1 MVTILGQQ
9 STENTARLE
18 LRALER
24 MIGALCEHTERLARV
39 TRTEAPSREADFQ
52 LQAFSER
59 RTQALKL
66 LAAQTGE
73 SYETRIARLEKLVE
87 ALDCSRDYFR
97 PSEAEVETSEW
108 AIRVS

>member
-39 TRTEAPSREADFQ
+39 TRNEAASRETDLTTAGVFR
-52 LQAFSER
+52 APHPGPE
-59 RTQALKL
+59 
-66 LAAQTGE
+66 AA
-73 SYETRIARLEKLVE
+73 
-87 ALDCSRDYFR
+87 
-97 PSEAEVETSEW
+97 
-108 AIRVS
+108 RVPDR